1 MCTTHA
7 LITAHFL
14 NKCGLGLYRINYK
27 LTVATLFFVAFGGS
41 DNESALAD
49 AWMLARKKRQKQAFL
64 LRRKSSTP
72 RHHQPEYTAWL
83 AFRSP
88 LKSATAYFETVM
100 AQVAFVQDE
109 AVWETFGKCG
119 RWSIR
124 VLCTQEK
131 TGSNSVFVSSS
142 IINVFWRTDRGHCTR
157 SRDDWNA
164 CETDTFDNHL
174 NVAAL
179 ANFQALAP
187 LSRSPKTW
195 SGNRICV
202 REWWHGRLPASSN
215 WPQLRGTEFKNH
227 CRTPPLSERKL
238 HERAR

>member
-1 MCTTHA
+1 MCATHA

-27 LTVATLFFVAFGGS
+27 LTIATLFFVAFGGS
-41 DNESALAD
+41 GNESALAD

-72 RHHQPEYTAWL
+72 RHHQPEYTAWV

-88 LKSATAYFETVM
+88 LKSATSTGYFETVM

-157 SRDDWNA
+157 SRGR
-164 CETDTFDNHL
+164 L
-174 NVAAL
+174 
-179 ANFQALAP
+179 
-187 LSRSPKTW
+187 K
-195 SGNRICV
+195 CV
-202 REWWHGRLPASSN
+202 RERYFRQSPQRGCFGKFSSARATLPKSKN
-215 WPQLRGTEFKNH
+215 VEREQNLRS
-227 CRTPPLSERKL
+227 RVV
-238 HERAR
+238 AREATSV